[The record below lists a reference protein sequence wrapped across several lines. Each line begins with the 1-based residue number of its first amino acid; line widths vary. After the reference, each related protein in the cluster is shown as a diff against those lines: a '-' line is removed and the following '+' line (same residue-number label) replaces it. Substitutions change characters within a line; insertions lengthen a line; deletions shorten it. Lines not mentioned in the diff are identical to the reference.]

1 MTSSNTPSGPD
12 PPSGELDPKNPDKI
26 RVISVKIAQ
35 MTDAARPDRTLD
47 ERIKEL
53 LCAIVDTG
61 TKVHPFN
68 PTSQAFVLSTAED
81 VQSVEDLSVYV
92 PHSPFPRT
100 GDTFG
105 KIKVTSHFDYFT
117 DFKESIMTFL
127 RNHQIYLNLTTIAF
141 GTRDTYM
148 GWFYKAIPRF
158 FNFDDATDQLAQLM
172 DIEYGKFSFV
182 RKTIKFNNVSSD
194 VIAILCAAED
204 EKEMSKAL
212 LKAMNSPYL
221 KDCSYLAS
229 LVFVPRI
236 LDMNPE
242 TNFVKQA
249 DKAKHQNQFVK
260 DTQYVYVENMSDID
274 CEIGIA
280 PDSTMTIRD
289 HLMKLDIGITVI
301 HQSYNRNGRVVHVAF
316 TSPDGHRQVAEL
328 VEHIASV
335 ANHDYIYHNL
345 DLGFTIRGNKYFVTK
360 DNKRQKT
367 RLGPEMDEYLAS
379 LDKHFP
385 TTIPDITETIKAPTA
400 VSSQQSRNITYSQV
414 TSSPLTSSL
423 AKSLS
428 HTAPLLPA
436 TNQPPLQKSPTPTE
450 SIKQVLFPSLL
461 SSTKT
466 LSKISSQRLESSED
480 APPSKMAFQRL
491 ESSVITNQAK
501 LLQVHTKVDT
511 LSTNIESMQQMILQL
526 SAQVAQLT
534 VALTNQNAPSTV
546 PNYNATSTLTQ
557 RVPTSSP
564 KELPT
569 SMEVI
574 EENETMSTQESG
586 YKRTSQ
592 STPPPT
598 SRKVRLPAIP
608 PPPPPPPQSPS
619 LPAPTDEQRGGKE

>member
-1 MTSSNTPSGPD
+1 
-12 PPSGELDPKNPDKI
+12 
-26 RVISVKIAQ
+26 
-35 MTDAARPDRTLD
+35 
-47 ERIKEL
+47 
-53 LCAIVDTG
+53 
-61 TKVHPFN
+61 
-68 PTSQAFVLSTAED
+68 
-81 VQSVEDLSVYV
+81 
-92 PHSPFPRT
+92 
-100 GDTFG
+100 
-105 KIKVTSHFDYFT
+105 
-117 DFKESIMTFL
+117 
-127 RNHQIYLNLTTIAF
+127 
-141 GTRDTYM
+141 
-148 GWFYKAIPRF
+148 
-158 FNFDDATDQLAQLM
+158 
-172 DIEYGKFSFV
+172 
-182 RKTIKFNNVSSD
+182 
-194 VIAILCAAED
+194 
-204 EKEMSKAL
+204 MSKAL

-229 LVFVPRI
+229 LVFVPRT

-242 TNFVKQA
+242 TNFAKQTE
-249 DKAKHQNQFVK
+249 KAKHQNQFVK
-260 DTQYVYVENMSDID
+260 DIQYVYVENMSDID
-274 CEIGIA
+274 CEIEMA

-400 VSSQQSRNITYSQV
+400 VGSQQSRNITYSQV
-414 TSSPLTSSL
+414 TSSSRTSSL

-461 SSTKT
+461 SSIKT
-466 LSKISSQRLESSED
+466 LSKVGSQHIESAEAAS
-480 APPSKMAFQRL
+480 PSKIEFQRL
-491 ESSVITNQAK
+491 ESSVVTNQAK
-501 LLQVHTKVDT
+501 LVQVHTKVDT
-511 LSTNIESMQQMILQL
+511 MSNNIESMQQMILQL

-534 VALTNQNAPSTV
+534 IAVTNQNAPSTV
-546 PNYNATSTLTQ
+546 PTHNATSTFTQ
-557 RVPTSSP
+557 RVTNFSP
-564 KELPT
+564 NDSQT
-569 SMEVI
+569 SMEVT

-586 YKRTSQ
+586 FKRNSQ
-592 STPPPT
+592 STPSPT
-598 SRKVRLPAIP
+598 SRKVRPTGALHNHIP
-608 PPPPPPPQSPS
+608 PPLPPPPPS
-619 LPAPTDEQRGGKE
+619 LPAPPDEQRGGKE

>member
-1 MTSSNTPSGPD
+1 MTSSSTSSGRD

-53 LCAIVDTG
+53 LCAIVNTG

-68 PTSQAFVLSTAED
+68 ATSKAFVLSTAED
-81 VQSVEDLSVYV
+81 VQYVEDLSVYV

-105 KIKVTSHFDYFT
+105 KIKVTSHFDSFS
-117 DFKESIMTFL
+117 DFKESIMSFL
-127 RNHQIYLNLTTIAF
+127 QNHLIYLNLTTIAF

-158 FNFDDATDQLAQLM
+158 FNVNAATDQLAQLM
-172 DIEYGKFSFV
+172 DIEYGKFCFV

-194 VIAILCAAED
+194 VIAILCAAEE
-204 EKEMSKAL
+204 EKEMNKAL

-221 KDCSYLAS
+221 KECNYLAS
-229 LVFVPRI
+229 LVFVPRT

-242 TNFVKQA
+242 TNLAKQT
-249 DKAKHQNQFVK
+249 DKVKHQNQFVK
-260 DTQYVYVENMSDID
+260 DIQYVYVENMSDID
-274 CEIGIA
+274 CEIGTA

-289 HLMKLDIGITVI
+289 HLMKLEIGITVI
-301 HQSYNRNGRVVHVAF
+301 HQSFNRNGRVVYVAF

-335 ANHDYIYHNL
+335 ADHDYIYHNL
-345 DLGFTIRGNKYFVTK
+345 DLGFTIRGNKYFASK

-367 RLGPEMDEYLAS
+367 SLGPEMDEYLAS

-385 TTIPDITETIKAPTA
+385 TTIPNTTETIKTPTT
-400 VSSQQSRNITYSQV
+400 VTTQQSSNNTYSQA
-414 TSSPLTSSL
+414 TSLPRTSSL

-428 HTAPLLPA
+428 HIAPSMPA
-436 TNQPPLQKSPTPTE
+436 TNQPPLHTSPTRKE
-450 SIKQVLFPSLL
+450 STQKTLFPPLL
-461 SSTKT
+461 SYTKT
-466 LSKISSQRLESSED
+466 LSKVSSPHIESSED
-480 APPSKMAFQRL
+480 APPSKIEFQRL
-491 ESSVITNQAK
+491 ESSVVTNQAK

-511 LSTNIESMQQMILQL
+511 MSTNIESMQQMIIQL
-526 SAQVAQLT
+526 SAHVAQLT
-534 VALTNQNAPSTV
+534 VAVTNQTAPSTV
-546 PNYNATSTLTQ
+546 PTYNATSTLTQ
-557 RVPTSSP
+557 RVANSSP
-564 KELPT
+564 DESQT
-569 SMEVI
+569 SMEVM

-586 YKRTSQ
+586 FKRTSQ
-592 STPPPT
+592 STPSPT
-598 SRKVRLPAIP
+598 SRKVRHSQITPSP
-608 PPPPPPPQSPS
+608 PS